1 MSGIEALHKYWHWI
15 GLTLLATVIAATA
28 IIVPGRV
35 SQLELEREAL
45 MAEERIQAQLLDE
58 PNIAIDALTRPGL
71 APQLSEIF
79 QRSGYARRVLRYEF
93 YDAKGKLSFTSGQ
106 ASLPLE
112 DQLMDVARR
121 PAKSGAAIALY
132 TGSDAAAPAHFAVLR
147 IPLNFNQDVRGTLA
161 VYLDQTDQAKIFSG
175 YFDLIALST
184 LVLLCA
190 GIATPVAFAW
200 MRSLERRAAQEQVRY
215 LESHDA
221 LTGLS
226 NRRAFA
232 EQLSEAM
239 IRMTRE
245 DTHIAVIC
253 LDIDKF
259 KEINDASEHGG
270 GDQVL
275 REIGARINGTL
286 RERDVIARLG
296 ADEFAI
302 ALVDITNLGDV
313 MAFMNRLVAA
323 LRPPF
328 HVVGKE
334 VLITTS
340 VGIALAP
347 ADGNT
352 PSTVLRHA
360 TVALS
365 RAKGDGG
372 QRMCF
377 FEESMDKALQR
388 RRTVEHELRLALGRE
403 EFEVVYQPQFDLVT
417 ERQSG
422 SEALIRWHHP
432 VHGKIA
438 PGHFISVAEET
449 GLIVPIGEWVLRR
462 ACLEAVKWPE
472 TLTVAVNLSPAQFRD
487 SDIAATVAEIL
498 QETGLPANRL
508 ELEITENLLIND
520 TEEVLGKL
528 NRLRDLGVAI
538 AMDDFGTGYSS
549 LSYLARFPFSKI
561 KIDRQFIRNMTRDP
575 AMRAI
580 VKTIIALGKSLDVT
594 ITAEGVETTE
604 QADMLRKFG
613 CRQVQG
619 FLYGYPEAA
628 QTDAKPKAADDEPT
642 HNATRDGKVT
652 PSAVVARPQPDQTFG
667 STGEPHDRLVG
678 GLAEKGLP
686 RSLIGRCIFCPL
698 RRRARLGKA
707 EKAALRWRGGAAHR
721 LCCLHGLPYR
731 RTGRLGLA

>member
-1 MSGIEALHKYWHWI
+1 MLRIEWLKKHWHWV
-15 GLTLLATVIAATA
+15 GLALLSALIAATA
-28 IIVPGRV
+28 FVAPSSV
-35 SQLELEREAL
+35 SRLELEREAL
-45 MAEERIQAQLLDE
+45 VAEDRIRVHLADE
-58 PNIAIDALTRPGL
+58 PNVVLDALTRPGL
-71 APQLSEIF
+71 APQLSQIF
-79 QRSGYARRVLRYEF
+79 EDSGYGHRILRYELF
-93 YDAKGKLSFTSGQ
+93 SAKGRLLFTAGK
-106 ASLPLE
+106 A
-112 DQLMDVARR
+112 
-121 PAKSGAAIALY
+121 GIALDDRLVDVTKSPMHDGAVVGLY
-132 TGSDAAAPAHFAVLR
+132 ESVTKDGPTHFALLR
-147 IPLNFNQDVRGTLA
+147 MPLDINEHTRGTLL
-161 VYLDQTDQAKIFSG
+161 VYLDQTDQAGVLSG
-175 YFDLIALST
+175 YFGLIAVVT
-184 LVLLCA
+184 LVLL
-190 GIATPVAFAW
+190 GIGVATPVAFAW
-200 MRSLERRAAQEQVRY
+200 MRSQEQRQAQEQVRY

-221 LTGLS
+221 LTGLA

-232 EQLSEAM
+232 ETLSEAI
-239 IRMTRE
+239 IRMKR
-245 DTHIAVIC
+245 DNTHIAVVC

-259 KEINDASEHGG
+259 KEINDATEHGG

-275 REIGARINGTL
+275 REIGARIRGTL
-286 RERDVIARLG
+286 RERDIIARLG

-323 LRPPF
+323 LRLPF
-328 HVVGKE
+328 HVGGKE
-334 VLITTS
+334 ILITTS

-347 ADGNT
+347 ADGET
-352 PSTVLRHA
+352 ASTVLRHA
-360 TVALS
+360 TIALS

-403 EFEVVYQPQFDLVT
+403 EFEVVYQPQYDLAT
-417 ERQSG
+417 ERQCG

-462 ACLEAVKWPE
+462 ACWDAVSWPDD
-472 TLTVAVNLSPAQFRD
+472 LIVAVNLSPAQFRD
-487 SDIAATVAEIL
+487 SDIAETVADIL
-498 QETGLPANRL
+498 KETSLPARRL

-520 TEEVLGKL
+520 TEEVLSKL
-528 NRLRDLGVAI
+528 NRLRELGVAI

-594 ITAEGVETTE
+594 ITAEGVETPE
-604 QADMLRKFG
+604 QAEMLRKFG

-619 FLYGYPEAA
+619 FLYGHPEAA
-628 QTDAKPKAADDEPT
+628 DTHAKPKGT
-642 HNATRDGKVT
+642 TDGKVT
-652 PSAVVARPQPDQTFG
+652 P
-667 STGEPHDRLVG
+667 
-678 GLAEKGLP
+678 
-686 RSLIGRCIFCPL
+686 I
-698 RRRARLGKA
+698 RARRSS
-707 EKAALRWRGGAAHR
+707 AA
-721 LCCLHGLPYR
+721 
-731 RTGRLGLA
+731 

>member
-1 MSGIEALHKYWHWI
+1 MLRIESLKKHWHWV
-15 GLTLLATVIAATA
+15 GLALLSALITTTALLA
-28 IIVPGRV
+28 PSSV
-35 SQLELEREAL
+35 SRLELKREAL
-45 MAEERIQAQLLDE
+45 VAEDRIRADLLDE
-58 PNIAIDALTRPGL
+58 PNVVIDALTRPGL
-71 APQLSEIF
+71 APQLSEVF
-79 QRSGYARRVLRYEF
+79 DKSGYGHRILRYEL
-93 YDAKGKLSFTSGQ
+93 YNAKGRLIFTSGQ
-106 ASLPLE
+106 AS
-112 DQLMDVARR
+112 
-121 PAKSGAAIALY
+121 IALDDRPVDVTSNPQQDGSVVGLY
-132 TGSDAAAPAHFAVLR
+132 EGSTETGPAHFAVLR
-147 IPLNFNQDVRGTLA
+147 IPLNLDERVRGTLA
-161 VYLDQTDQAKIFSG
+161 IYLDQTDQASVLSG
-175 YFDLIALST
+175 YFGLIATVT
-184 LVLLCA
+184 LILL
-190 GIATPVAFAW
+190 GIGVATPVAFAW
-200 MRSLERRAAQEQVRY
+200 MRSQERQQAEEQVRY
-215 LESHDA
+215 LQSHDA
-221 LTGLS
+221 LTGLA
-226 NRRAFA
+226 NRRAFV
-232 EQLSEAM
+232 ESLGEA
-239 IRMTRE
+239 IVRMTR
-245 DTHIAVIC
+245 DNTHIAVVC

-275 REIGARINGTL
+275 REMATRIRGTL
-286 RERDVIARLG
+286 RERDIIARLG

-323 LRPPF
+323 LRLPF
-328 HVVGKE
+328 HVAGKE
-334 VLITTS
+334 ILTTTS

-347 ADGNT
+347 ADGDT
-352 PSTVLRHA
+352 ASTVLRHA
-360 TVALS
+360 TIALS

-403 EFEVVYQPQFDLVT
+403 EFEVVYQPQYDLVT
-417 ERQSG
+417 ERQCG

-462 ACLEAVKWPE
+462 ACWDAVSWQDD
-472 TLTVAVNLSPAQFRD
+472 LTVAVNLSPAQFRD
-487 SDIAATVAEIL
+487 SDIAETVAEIL
-498 QETGLPANRL
+498 KETGLPARRL

-520 TEEVLGKL
+520 TEEVLSKL
-528 NRLRDLGVAI
+528 NRLREIGVAI

-594 ITAEGVETTE
+594 ITAEGVETPE

-619 FLYGYPEAA
+619 FLYGHPEAA
-628 QTDAKPKAADDEPT
+628 DTHAKPKDTP
-642 HNATRDGKVT
+642 DGKVT
-652 PSAVVARPQPDQTFG
+652 S
-667 STGEPHDRLVG
+667 
-678 GLAEKGLP
+678 
-686 RSLIGRCIFCPL
+686 I
-698 RRRARLGKA
+698 RARRSS
-707 EKAALRWRGGAAHR
+707 AA
-721 LCCLHGLPYR
+721 
-731 RTGRLGLA
+731 